1 MAAEGGFVMPIAGS
15 QIVKMLPGR
24 KPCKD
29 CGFPTCFA
37 FAMKLASGGATVD
50 KCPYLSEEVKAK
62 LLDALAP
69 PIKLVTIGS
78 GESAV
83 KIGNEEVIYRHEKT
97 FVHPPGIAL
106 RISDKEDET
115 EIGQKVKKI
124 KELQFPWV
132 GVNLKADLLAL
143 HFESGN
149 KDKFLTLVKKVY
161 DSTDSGLVLL
171 SEDMDALFSARDICA
186 ARHPLLYPITKD
198 NIDEAIPKIKAN
210 PTPVGLRG
218 GSVEELVPLTTRLN
232 DAGIDELV
240 LDTGSRN
247 LLEAVRDQTFI
258 RRAALKQGFRPLGY
272 PTIAFPCFMAKD
284 GLKEVLVG
292 SAFINKWA
300 SVIVFSDFD
309 QYSLLPLL
317 VQRLNIYTDPRFPMA
332 VEEKYY
338 EVGEPDESSPVLVT
352 SNWALTYFLVS
363 SAVEAT
369 KVPAYICVKDA
380 EGLGVLTA
388 WAAGKFSGDSVGAF
402 VKKCGIEDKV
412 KHRKL
417 VIPGKVARIKGELE
431 DALDLKWE
439 VMVGPRESTGIGA
452 FLPGLAKQLKG

>member
-1 MAAEGGFVMPIAGS
+1 MPISGS
-15 QIVKMLPGR
+15 EIVKMLPGR
-24 KPCKD
+24 KPCRD

-37 FAMKLASGGATVD
+37 FAMKLASGGTTVD
-50 KCPYLSEEVKAK
+50 KCPYLSEETKAK
-62 LLDALAP
+62 LLDLLAP

-78 GESAV
+78 GENAV

-97 FVHPPGIAL
+97 FVHSPGIAL
-106 RISDKEDET
+106 LISDKEDKAKIE
-115 EIGQKVKKI
+115 EKIKKI

-132 GVNLKADLLAL
+132 GVNLEADLLAL
-143 HFESGN
+143 HFESGDR
-149 KDKFLTLVKKVY
+149 DKFLALVKKVY
-161 DSTDSGLVLL
+161 DSTDLGVVLI
-171 SEDMDALFSARDICA
+171 SEDMDTLFAARDIYVD
-186 ARHPLLYPITKD
+186 RHPLLYPITKET
-198 NIDEAIPKIKAN
+198 IDEAIPKIKAN

-218 GSVEELVPLTTRLN
+218 ESIEELVPLTTKLK
-232 DAGIDELV
+232 DAEIEELV
-240 LDTGSRN
+240 LDPGSKN
-247 LLEAVRDQTFI
+247 LLEAIRDQTFI
-258 RRAALKQGFRPLGY
+258 RKAALKQGFRPLGY
-272 PTIAFPCFMAKD
+272 PTIGFPCFMAKD
-284 GLKEVLVG
+284 GLKEMLVG
-292 SAFINKWA
+292 SIFINKWA

-309 QYSLLPLL
+309 QYSLLSLL

-369 KVPAYICVKDA
+369 KVSAYVCVKDA

-388 WAAGKFSGDSVGAF
+388 WAAGKFSGDSVGTF
-402 VKKCGIEDKV
+402 IKKCGIEDKV

-439 VMVGPRESTGIGA
+439 IIIGPRETTGIGA
-452 FLPGLAKQLKG
+452 FLPGFAKQLKE

>member
-1 MAAEGGFVMPIAGS
+1 MPIAGS

-24 KPCKD
+24 KPCRD

-37 FAMKLASGGATVD
+37 FAMKLASGGTTVD
-50 KCPYLSEEVKAK
+50 KCPYLSEETKAK
-62 LLDALAP
+62 LLDILAP

-78 GESAV
+78 EENAV

-97 FVHPPGIAL
+97 FVHSPGIAL
-106 RISDKEDET
+106 LISDKEDNAKIE
-115 EIGQKVKKI
+115 EKIKKI

-132 GVNLKADLLAL
+132 GVTLEANLLAL
-143 HFESGN
+143 HFESGDR
-149 KDKFLTLVKKVY
+149 DKFLALVKKVY
-161 DSTDSGLVLL
+161 DSTDLGMVLI
-171 SEDMDALFSARDICA
+171 SEDMDALFAARDICA
-186 ARHPLLYPITKD
+186 DRHPLLYPITKG
-198 NIDEAIPKIKAN
+198 NIDEAITKIKAN
-210 PTPVGLRG
+210 LTPVGLRG
-218 GSVEELVPLTTRLN
+218 KSIEELVSLITKLK
-232 DAGIDELV
+232 DAGIEELV
-240 LDTGSRN
+240 LDPGSKN
-247 LLEAVRDQTFI
+247 LLEAIRDQTFI
-258 RRAALKQGFRPLGY
+258 RKAALKQGFKPLGY

-284 GLKEVLVG
+284 GLKEMLIG

-300 SVIVFSDFD
+300 SIIVFSDFD

-369 KVPAYICVKDA
+369 KVPAYVCVKDA

-388 WAAGKFSGDSVGAF
+388 WAAGKFSGDSVGTF
-402 VKKCGIEDKV
+402 IKKCGVADKV

-417 VIPGKVARIKGELE
+417 LIPGKVARIKGELE
-431 DALDLKWE
+431 DALNLEWE
-439 VMVGPRESTGIGA
+439 IIVGPKETTGIGA
-452 FLPGLAKQLKG
+452 FLPGFAKELKG

>member
-1 MAAEGGFVMPIAGS
+1 MPVAGS
-15 QIVKMLPGR
+15 EIVKMLPGR
-24 KPCKD
+24 RPCKD

-62 LLDALAP
+62 LLDLLAP

-78 GESAV
+78 GENAV

-97 FVHPPGIAL
+97 FVHSPGIAL
-106 RISDKEDET
+106 LISDKEDNAKIDEK
-115 EIGQKVKKI
+115 IKKI

-143 HFESGN
+143 YFESGD
-149 KDKFLTLVKKVY
+149 KDKFLALAKKVH
-161 DSTDSGLVLL
+161 DSTDLGMVLI
-171 SEDMDALFSARDICA
+171 SEDMDALFAARDICVD
-186 ARHPLLYPITKD
+186 RHPLIYPITKE

-210 PTPVGLRG
+210 ITPVGLRG
-218 GSVEELVPLTTRLN
+218 GSIEELIPLTTKLK
-232 DAGIDELV
+232 DDGIEELV
-240 LDTGSRN
+240 LDPCSKN
-247 LLEAVRDQTFI
+247 LLEAIRDQTFI
-258 RRAALKQGFRPLGY
+258 RKAALKQGFKPLGY
-272 PTIAFPCFMAKD
+272 PTIGFPCFMAKD
-284 GLKEVLVG
+284 GLKEMLVG

-300 SVIVFSDFD
+300 GIIVLSDFD

-369 KVPAYICVKDA
+369 KVPAYVCVKDA

-388 WAAGKFSGDSVGAF
+388 WAAGKFSGDSVGTF
-402 VKKCGIEDKV
+402 IKKCGIEDKV
-412 KHRKL
+412 KHRKI

-431 DALDLKWE
+431 DALNLEWE
-439 VMVGPRESTGIGA
+439 VTIGPRETTGIAA
-452 FLPGLAKQLKG
+452 FLPGFAKQLKG

>member
-1 MAAEGGFVMPIAGS
+1 MPIAGS
-15 QIVKMLPGR
+15 EIVKMLPGK

-62 LLDALAP
+62 LLDLLAP

-97 FVHPPGIAL
+97 FVHSPGIAL
-106 RISDKEDET
+106 LISDKDDKAKIEEK
-115 EIGQKVKKI
+115 IKKI

-132 GVNLKADLLAL
+132 GVNLKANLLAL
-143 HFESGN
+143 YFASG
-149 KDKFLTLVKKVY
+149 DRSKFLALVKKVY
-161 DSTDSGLVLL
+161 DSTDMGMILI
-171 SEDMDALFSARDICA
+171 SEDMDTLFAARDICA
-186 ARHPLLYPITKD
+186 DRHPLLYPITKE
-198 NIDEAIPKIKAN
+198 NIDKAIPKIKAN
-210 PTPVGLRG
+210 LTPVGLRG
-218 GSVEELVPLTTRLN
+218 RSIEELVPLTIKLK
-232 DAGIDELV
+232 DAGIEELV
-240 LDTGSRN
+240 LSPGSKN
-247 LLEAVRDQTFI
+247 FLEAIRDQTFI

-284 GLKEVLVG
+284 GLKEMLVG

-300 SVIVFSDFD
+300 SIIVFSDFD

-332 VEEKYY
+332 VEQKYY
-338 EVGEPDESSPVLVT
+338 EVGEPDEFSPVLVT

-369 KVPAYICVKDA
+369 KVPSYICVKDA

-402 VKKCGIEDKV
+402 IKKCGIEGKV

-417 VIPGKVARIKGELE
+417 IIPGKVARIKGELE
-431 DALDLKWE
+431 DALNLEWE
-439 VMVGPRESTGIGA
+439 VIVGPRETTGIAA

>member
-1 MAAEGGFVMPIAGS
+1 MPIAGS
-15 QIVKMLPGR
+15 EIVKVLPGR

-50 KCPYLSEEVKAK
+50 KCPYLSEEVKVK
-62 LLDALAP
+62 LLDLLAP
-69 PIKLVTIGS
+69 PVKLVTVGS
-78 GESAV
+78 GENTV

-97 FVHPPGIAL
+97 FVHSPGVTL
-106 RISDKEDET
+106 LISDKEDNAKIEEKT
-115 EIGQKVKKI
+115 KKI

-132 GVNLKADLLAL
+132 GVNLKANLLAL
-143 HFESGN
+143 HFASGDKN
-149 KDKFLTLVKKVY
+149 KFSALVKKVY
-161 DSTDSGLVLL
+161 DSTDVGIVLI
-171 SEDMDALFSARDICA
+171 SEDLDVLFVARDICA
-186 ARHPLLYPITKD
+186 DRHPLIYPVTKE
-198 NIDEAIPKIKAN
+198 NIDRAIPRIKAKL
-210 PTPVGLRG
+210 TPVGLRG
-218 GSVEELVPLTTRLN
+218 GSIEELIPMTIKLK
-232 DAGIDELV
+232 DAGIEELV
-240 LDTGSRN
+240 LDPGSKN
-247 LLEAVRDQTFI
+247 LLEAIRDQTFI
-258 RRAALKQGFRPLGY
+258 RKAALKQGFRPLGY
-272 PTIAFPCFMAKD
+272 PTIAFPCFVAKD
-284 GLKEVLVG
+284 GLKEMLVG

-300 SVIVFSDFD
+300 GIIVFSDFD

-388 WAAGKFSGDSVGAF
+388 WAAGKFSGDSVGTF
-402 VKKCGIEDKV
+402 IKKCGIENKV

-431 DALDLKWE
+431 DALNMKWE
-439 VMVGPRESTGIGA
+439 VIIGPRETTGIGA

>member
-1 MAAEGGFVMPIAGS
+1 MPIAGS
-15 QIVKMLPGR
+15 GIVKMLPGR
-24 KPCKD
+24 KPCRD

-37 FAMKLASGGATVD
+37 FAMKLASGGTTVD
-50 KCPYLSEEVKAK
+50 KCPYLSEEMKAK
-62 LLDALAP
+62 LLDLLAP
-69 PIKLVTIGS
+69 PIKLVTLGS
-78 GESAV
+78 GENAI

-97 FVHPPGIAL
+97 FVHSPGIAL
-106 RISDKEDET
+106 LISDKEDKAKIE
-115 EIGQKVKKI
+115 EKIKKI

-132 GVNLKADLLAL
+132 GVTLEANLLAL
-143 HFESGN
+143 YFESGD
-149 KDKFLTLVKKVY
+149 KSKFLALVKKVY
-161 DSTDSGLVLL
+161 DSTDLGMVLI
-171 SEDMDALFSARDICA
+171 SEDTDALFAARDICA
-186 ARHPLLYPITKD
+186 DRHPLLYPLTKE

-210 PTPVGLRG
+210 LTPVGLRG
-218 GSVEELVPLTTRLN
+218 GSIEELVPLTTKLK
-232 DAGIDELV
+232 DAGIEELV
-240 LDTGSRN
+240 LDPGSKN
-247 LLEAVRDQTFI
+247 LLEAIRDQTFI
-258 RRAALKQGFRPLGY
+258 RRVALKQGFKLLGY

-284 GLKEVLVG
+284 GLKEMLVG

-300 SVIVFSDFD
+300 SIIVFSDFD

-332 VEEKYY
+332 VEERYY
-338 EVGEPDESSPVLVT
+338 EVGEPDEYSPVFVT

-388 WAAGKFSGDSVGAF
+388 WAAGKFSGDSVGTF
-402 VKKCGIEDKV
+402 IKKCGVADKV

-431 DALDLKWE
+431 DALNLEWE
-439 VMVGPRESTGIGA
+439 IIVGPKETTGIGA
-452 FLPGLAKQLKG
+452 FLPGFAKQLKG

>member
-1 MAAEGGFVMPIAGS
+1 MPIAGS
-15 QIVKMLPGR
+15 EIVKMLPGK
-24 KPCKD
+24 KPCRD

-37 FAMKLASGGATVD
+37 FAMKLASGGAGVD
-50 KCPYLSEEVKAK
+50 KCPYLSEEIKAK

-78 GESAV
+78 GENAV
-83 KIGNEEVIYRHEKT
+83 KIGNEEVVYRHEKT
-97 FVHPPGIAL
+97 FVHSPGITL
-106 RISDKEDET
+106 LISDKEDNARIDEK
-115 EIGQKVKKI
+115 IKKI
-124 KELQFPWV
+124 KKLQFPWV
-132 GVNLKADLLAL
+132 GVNLEANLLAL
-143 HFESGN
+143 HFESGDKN
-149 KDKFLTLVKKVY
+149 KFLALVKKVH
-161 DSTDSGLVLL
+161 DSTDVGMVLI
-171 SEDMDALFSARDICA
+171 SEDIDALFAARDICA
-186 ARHPLLYPITKD
+186 NKHPLVYPITKE
-198 NIDEAIPKIKAN
+198 NIDKAIPKIKEN

-218 GSVEELVPLTTRLN
+218 GSVEELVPLTTKLK
-232 DAGIDELV
+232 DAGIEELV
-240 LDTGSRN
+240 LDPGSKN
-247 LLEAVRDQTFI
+247 LLEAIRDQTFI
-258 RRAALKQGFRPLGY
+258 RKAALKQGFRPLGY
-272 PTIAFPCFMAKD
+272 PTITFPCFMAKD
-284 GLKEVLVG
+284 GLKEIIVG
-292 SAFINKWA
+292 SAFVPKWA
-300 SVIVFSDFD
+300 SIIVFSDFS

-388 WAAGKFSGDSVGAF
+388 WAAGKFSGDSVGTF
-402 VKKCGIEDKV
+402 IKKCGIGDKV

-439 VMVGPRESTGIGA
+439 IIIGPRETTGIGA
-452 FLPGLAKQLKG
+452 FLPGLAKQLK